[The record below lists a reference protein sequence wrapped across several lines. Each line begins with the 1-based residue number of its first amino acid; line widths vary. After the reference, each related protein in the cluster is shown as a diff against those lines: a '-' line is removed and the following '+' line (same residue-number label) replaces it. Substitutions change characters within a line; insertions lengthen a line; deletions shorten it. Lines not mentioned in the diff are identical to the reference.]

1 MKPVASL
8 ALAGSVAALALTH
21 MSVGSL
27 LAGLAIGGIGYALMP
42 RSTIQR

>member
-1 MKPVASL
+1 MKAVTSV
-8 ALAGSVAALALTH
+8 ALAGSVAALALTQ

-27 LAGLAIGGIGYALMP
+27 LAGLAIGGLGYALMP